1 MNSIWKMIRY
11 KDNDARI
18 SSYIVL
24 EECGKNNTK
33 TTIDIWNVNEIN
45 SKQIRIISKIIETQ
59 IQSNWIWFR
68 MASDVDNIIIMA
80 QSYSFRLLDF
90 SYICWNS

>member
-1 MNSIWKMIRY
+1 MIRY

-33 TTIDIWNVNEIN
+33 VIIVISNVNKIS
-45 SKQIRIISKIIETQ
+45 SKHIKIISKIIET
-59 IQSNWIWFR
+59 
-68 MASDVDNIIIMA
+68 IIKV
-80 QSYSFRLLDF
+80 
-90 SYICWNS
+90 N